1 MFHKK
6 DNGLATYR
14 KDCEEITDKGYL
26 DKHGVK
32 ERLKQQWKEYSQ
44 RPEVKQRTGEYRN
57 IVLKQEGGYRI

>member
-1 MFHKK
+1 M
-6 DNGLATYR
+6 
-14 KDCEEITDKGYL
+14 DKGYL
-26 DKHGVK
+26 GKHGVK